1 MQLLGELY
9 ADKKYLEELMS
20 DQGTSNYFNL
30 LPIIIFLAQC
40 DGSQREVVC
49 LQSNPALQT
58 PT

>member
-30 LPIIIFLAQC
+30 LPINLAQC
-40 DGSQREVVC
+40 DRGSRGEVE
-49 LQSNPALQT
+49 
-58 PT
+58 